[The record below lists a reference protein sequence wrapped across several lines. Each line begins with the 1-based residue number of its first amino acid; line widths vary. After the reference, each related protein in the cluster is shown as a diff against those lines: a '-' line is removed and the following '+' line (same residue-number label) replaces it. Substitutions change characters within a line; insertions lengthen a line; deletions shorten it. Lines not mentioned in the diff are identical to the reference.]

1 MGIHK
6 VSVIGAGTMGN
17 GIAQTF
23 AQKGFQV
30 TLFDVSPYAI
40 SQGLNAIENS
50 LNRLVLKEKITTKAA
65 QSAIDQIQSF
75 DRLEKAVEKADLVI
89 EAATENKVQKQQ
101 IFEDLDTFTLPH
113 CILASNTSSI
123 KISSLEQVTQRK
135 GKVIGMHFF
144 NPVPLMQLVEIIRTP
159 DTLEN
164 VFQTIYSLAE
174 QLDKVPVKV
183 NDAPGFVANRILM
196 PMINEAVKTLES
208 GVAGVFEID
217 TVMRLGM
224 AHPMGPLRLADYIG
238 LDVCVAILEVLA
250 TELNQSQH
258 KPAALLQ
265 DLVQQG
271 CLGQKTGQGFYDYRQ
286 DPKHPT
292 VHVLK

>member
-30 TLFDVSPYAI
+30 ALFDVSPHAI

-50 LNRLVLKEKITTKAA
+50 LNRLVLKEKITTEAA

-89 EAATENKVQKQQ
+89 EATTENKVQKQQ

-159 DTLEN
+159 DTSED

-208 GVAGVFEID
+208 GVAGVVEID

-258 KPAALLQ
+258 KPAALLK